1 MNQDVKVRSALVSVF
16 YKDKLDTLIHTLS
29 KNEVTFYS
37 TGGTRDFIENLGY
50 PVIKVE
56 DVTTY
61 PPILDGRVKTLHP
74 KIFGGILAIRNEDH
88 LGQLKKYDIP
98 ELDMVIVDL
107 YPFEETLAST
117 NDMAQIIEKIDIGGI
132 SLIRAA
138 AKNFNDVVVVASKED
153 YDLVKNWLDN
163 QNGMITYEQRKQL
176 AAKAFAVSSSYD
188 MLIHQYLVGEQN
200 GFLPDFMHHIMESRP
215 VRYGENPHQKAIFYG
230 NLEDTFEI
238 YGGKELSYNN
248 IVDIDAAVQLIKE
261 FVQDQPTFAIL
272 KHTNPCGVCTRDTI
286 LEAYQG
292 ALACDPLSA
301 FGGVFIAN
309 TEIDLKTAQEINQLF
324 YEVVIAPSYSTD
336 AQQLLTSN
344 AKRIVLRLKHLHGKQ
359 HSFKTILEG
368 VLLQDNDLAMENVF
382 ASKIVTKLSPDER
395 QMNDLQFALK
405 CVKHLKSNTITL
417 VKNSQLIGM
426 GCGQTSRVDA
436 CRQAI
441 EKANHFGFSLTGAAM
456 ASDAFFPFPDCVEIA
471 SEAGITSVVQPG
483 GSIKD
488 QLSID
493 FCDENNMSMV
503 ITGVRHFKH

>member
-1 MNQDVKVRSALVSVF
+1 MSRSVKVRSALVSVF
-16 YKDKLDTLIHTLS
+16 YKDKLESLIQTLAGH
-29 KNEVTFYS
+29 EVTFYS
-37 TGGTRDFIENLGY
+37 TGGTREFIEKLGC
-50 PVIKVE
+50 PVVKVE
-56 DVTTY
+56 DVTSY

-88 LGQLKKYDIP
+88 LSQLEKYDIP

-138 AKNFNDVVVVASKED
+138 AKNFNDVVVIASKDD
-153 YDLVKNWLDN
+153 YEQVKIWLEN
-163 QNGMITYEQRKQL
+163 QEGSITYDQRKHL
-176 AAKAFAVSSSYD
+176 AAKAFAVSSRYD
-188 MLIHQYLVGEQN
+188 MLIHQYLAGGSSELSSNFIQHVAT
-200 GFLPDFMHHIMESRP
+200 SRP
-215 VRYGENPHQKAIFYG
+215 VRYGENPHQRAIFYG
-230 NLEDTFEI
+230 NLEDTFDI

-248 IVDIDAAVQLIKE
+248 IVDIDAAVQLIRE
-261 FVQDQPTFAIL
+261 FSGDKPTFAIL
-272 KHTNPCGVCTRDTI
+272 KHTNPCGVCTRESI
-286 LEAYQG
+286 AEAYLG

-309 TEIDLKTAQEINQLF
+309 TEIDLTTAQEINQLF
-324 YEVVIAPSYSTD
+324 YEVVIAPSYSPE
-336 AQQLLTSN
+336 AKNLLTAN
-344 AKRIVLRLKHLHGKQ
+344 TKRIVLRLKHFIVQ
-359 HSFKTILEG
+359 PQSFKTVLEG
-368 VLLQDNDLAMENVF
+368 ILLQDSDLAMEDISQ
-382 ASKIVTKLSPDER
+382 SKIVTKLAPNTEE
-395 QMNDLQFALK
+395 MLDLQFALK

-417 VKNSQLIGM
+417 VKNKQLIGM

-441 EKANHFGFSLTGAAM
+441 EKANHFGFSLAGSVM

-471 SEAGITSVVQPG
+471 SVAGITSVVQPG

-493 FCDENNMSMV
+493 YCDENKMSMV